1 MKFYVGVTND
11 SWFHHL
17 AGLKPDEV
25 NFWRP
30 RNQNDFHSI
39 PVGAPFLFK
48 LHSPLNFIVGGGF
61 FVRHT
66 FLPIELMWQAFG
78 ESNGTPDL
86 GTLRKRILE
95 HRKPEELGRQIGCT
109 ILGQP
114 FFLPREDWIPVPPCW
129 SPNIVTGKAYD
140 STTGNGA
147 KLWMEVQERLA
158 DDLVEREHLQQFLG
172 TGPRYGNPVLVR
184 PRLGQGGFRVLVTD
198 AYNRRC
204 SITGEKTLPVL
215 EAAHIR
221 PYADNGPHSVSNGLL
236 LRSDWHQLFDA
247 GYVSVSPQYRVLI
260 SRRIREEF
268 SNGKDYYAYDGQPLK
283 MMPEDAQDRPSRE
296 FLDWHSSIM
305 FH

>member
-11 SWFHHL
+11 EWFHYL
-17 AGLKPDEV
+17 AALKPDEV

-30 RNQNDFHSI
+30 RNQNDFRLL

-66 FLPIELMWQAFG
+66 FLPIDLMWQAFG
-78 ESNGTPDL
+78 DCNGTPNL
-86 GTLRKRILE
+86 GVLRKRILE
-95 HRKPEELGRQIGCT
+95 HRNPDELGRQIGCT

-114 FFLPREDWIPVPPCW
+114 FFFPREDWIPVPPSW
-129 SPNIVTGKAYD
+129 SPNIVTGKSYE
-140 STTGNGA
+140 STTGDGA
-147 KLWMEVQERLA
+147 KLWVEVQDRLA
-158 DDLVEREHLQQFLG
+158 HDKSEREQFQHLLEDER
-172 TGPRYGNPVLVR
+172 RYGSLVSVR
-184 PRLGQGGFRVLVTD
+184 PRLGQGGFRILVTD

-221 PYADNGPHSVSNGLL
+221 PYAENGPHSVSNGLL

-247 GYVSVSPQYRVLI
+247 GYITVTPQHRVEV
-260 SRRIREEF
+260 SRRIFE
-268 SNGKDYYAYDGQPLK
+268 SD
-283 MMPEDAQDRPSRE
+283 SRR
-296 FLDWHSSIM
+296 
-305 FH
+305 